1 MPFGKLATRKQLPVR
16 EIVYVPHQ
24 YEAVYSM
31 LERNIIS
38 IKEAREFLHI
48 NEQLDNLRRNKCQ
61 YQVEKSQQQ
70 RS

>member
-1 MPFGKLATRKQLPVR
+1 MAKGEAMRSKQIPIR

-38 IKEAREFLHI
+38 IKEARELLHI
-48 NEQLDNLRRNKCQ
+48 NEQLDNLRRSND
-61 YQVEKSQQQ
+61 
-70 RS
+70 

>member
-1 MPFGKLATRKQLPVR
+1 MRSKQIPIR

-38 IKEAREFLHI
+38 IKEARELLHI
-48 NEQLDNLRRNKCQ
+48 NEQLDNLRRSND
-61 YQVEKSQQQ
+61 
-70 RS
+70 

>member
-24 YEAVYSM
+24 YEDVYSM

-38 IKEAREFLHI
+38 IEEARELLHI
-48 NEQLDNLRRNKCQ
+48 NEQLDNLRRN
-61 YQVEKSQQQ
+61 SNAST
-70 RS
+70 RR